1 MEGPVDWS
9 VKVELFEQIR
19 REYEFGVGTVLGV
32 ARKLGVHRRMVR
44 EALASAVPARRK
56 KAERKRPKLGGVIPF
71 IDAILEGDARAPRKQ
86 RHTAH
91 RIYQRIRVEQSGC
104 EVSESTVRR
113 YVREKKEALGLIRRE
128 TFVPQSYE
136 WGSEAQADFYEAY
149 ADLGG
154 DRQKLYVFSLRSMAS
169 GGAFHRAYPRPT
181 QQAFLEAHELAFKY
195 FGGVFPRVRYDNL
208 AQAVK
213 KILRGHQREETARFI
228 AFRSH
233 WRFTAEFCT
242 PAAAQEK
249 GGIESEVGYF
259 RRNHWVPVP
268 QARDLEELNRQLLA
282 GCEADQQRTISG
294 REQNIGTAMQ
304 AEQEH
309 LLPLPAE
316 GFDLAEVSFPAVDG
330 SGCVRVRTN
339 FYSTPVPAGRK
350 VQATVKPDTVEIWY
364 EGQCVARHERCYRRK
379 QQILNLEHYLEVL
392 GRKPGGLAGST
403 PLKQWREQ
411 GRWPA
416 EYDRFWEGLE
426 ERHGK
431 QAGTRQMI
439 ELLGLG
445 KKHGYERLQEA
456 VKSALE
462 TGCWDVAAVRYLLTV
477 SLEPRPQFETMDLG
491 LLSRYERPLPVVNDY
506 DQLLA
511 AEVRP

>member
-1 MEGPVDWS
+1 MEEPVDWS
-9 VKVELFEQIR
+9 AKVELFEQIR
-19 REYEFGVGTVLGV
+19 REYEFGVGTVLGI
-32 ARKLGVHRRMVR
+32 AKKLGVHRRMVR
-44 EALASAVPARRK
+44 EALANAVPARRK
-56 KAERKRPKLGGVIPF
+56 KAERKRPKLAGAIPL
-71 IDAILEGDARAPRKQ
+71 IDAILEADVRAPRKQ

-91 RIYQRIRVEQSGC
+91 RIYRRIRVEQPGC
-104 EVSESTVRR
+104 EVCESTVRR
-113 YVREKKEALGLIRRE
+113 YVREKKQSLGLLRRE
-128 TFVPQSYE
+128 IFVPQSYQ

-149 ADLGG
+149 ADLSGE
-154 DRQKLYVFSLRSMAS
+154 RQKLYVSSLRSMAS
-169 GGAFHRAYPRPT
+169 GGAFHRAYQRPT
-181 QQAFLEAHELAFKY
+181 QQAFLEAHELAFQY
-195 FGGVFPRVRYDNL
+195 LGGVFACVRYDNL
-208 AQAVK
+208 ALAVK
-213 KILRGHQREETARFI
+213 RILRGHQREETSRFI

-242 PAAAQEK
+242 PAAAHEK
-249 GGIESEVGYF
+249 GGIESEAGYF

-268 QARDLEELNRQLLA
+268 QARDLEELNQQLLA
-282 GCEADQQRTISG
+282 GCKADQQRTITG
-294 REQNIGTAMQ
+294 REQNIGIAMR

-309 LLPLPAE
+309 LLPLPTE
-316 GFDLAEVSFPAVDG
+316 GFDLAEVSYPTVDG

-339 FYSTPVPAGRK
+339 FYSTPVTAGRK
-350 VQATVKPDTVEIWY
+350 VQAKVKTERVEIWY
-364 EGQCVARHERCYRRK
+364 EGQCVARHERCYGRK

-392 GRKPGGLAGST
+392 ERKPGALAGST

-445 KKHGYERLQEA
+445 KEHGYDRLQEA
-456 VKSALE
+456 VKSALA

-477 SLEPRPQFETMDLG
+477 TVEPRVQLEIMDLG

-506 DQLLA
+506 DQLLV
-511 AEVRP
+511 AEVSR